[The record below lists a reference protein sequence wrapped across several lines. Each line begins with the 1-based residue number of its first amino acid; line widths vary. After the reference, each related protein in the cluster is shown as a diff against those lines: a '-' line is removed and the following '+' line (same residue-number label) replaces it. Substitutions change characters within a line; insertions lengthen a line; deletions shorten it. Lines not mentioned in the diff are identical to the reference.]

1 MNKWHT
7 YTLEWTPKHIIGF
20 VDEKPYFKYE
30 KPTKNANE
38 KNWPYDNEFKMII
51 NSAVGGNWGGANGV
65 DETIFPQKF
74 IIDYVK
80 VWNLPNTK

>member
-1 MNKWHT
+1 M
-7 YTLEWTPKHIIGF
+7 
-20 VDEKPYFKYE
+20 
-30 KPTKNANE
+30 KNANE